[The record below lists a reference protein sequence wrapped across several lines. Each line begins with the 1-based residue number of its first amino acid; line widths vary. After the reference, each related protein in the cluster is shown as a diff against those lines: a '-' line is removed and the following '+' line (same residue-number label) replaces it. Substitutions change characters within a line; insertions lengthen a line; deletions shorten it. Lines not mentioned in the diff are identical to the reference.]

1 MGRQQCDGYI
11 SLTIGLKCMHFN
23 PEDRGRTASET
34 VSNHHTTWHSNL
46 EDQKFYLHRRENL
59 ESHTRVH
66 PKVSGLSHNEI
77 NAYKNKHSLRSNT
90 KGYGGKIH

>member
-1 MGRQQCDGYI
+1 VQCGDWIPMFLLKTSNHTSRTSMGRQQCDGYI

-59 ESHTRVH
+59 KSSSRIR
-66 PKVSGLSHNEI
+66 L
-77 NAYKNKHSLRSNT
+77 
-90 KGYGGKIH
+90 